1 MVPSL
6 RFSWNWVARA
16 WVGPRREGV
25 MKQLGILALALGAAA
40 LAALGCATA
49 KVQDATVTGAGEAI
63 RQQPDRVLVYDFAV
77 SLEEVEL
84 NRSPLAAAKRSVTG
98 EAEVSDQMKV
108 GHMAAAALANT
119 LVTDL
124 EKIGIQ
130 AARWHGPP
138 PRPGNMLLIEGA
150 FLDVDQGNRL
160 ARTVIGFGAGGT
172 ELQTQVT
179 GTFSQDGALE
189 KLGEF
194 NTVAK
199 SKKMPGVATPAGI
212 GAVSG
217 VWMGV
222 AVVGAA
228 SAVSEALGP
237 LEGNIKDTSKQI
249 AQYVGQR
256 YVERGWL
263 PAAALD

>member
-1 MVPSL
+1 
-6 RFSWNWVARA
+6 
-16 WVGPRREGV
+16 
-25 MKQLGILALALGAAA
+25 MKQLGILAVAVGATV

-49 KVQDATVTGAGEAI
+49 KVQDATVTGAGETI
-63 RQQPDRVLVYDFAV
+63 RRQPDRVLVYDFAV
-77 SLEEVEL
+77 TEEEVHL
-84 NRSPLAAAKRSVTG
+84 NRSALAAAKRSATG
-98 EAEVSDQMKV
+98 EAEVSEQVKV
-108 GHMAAAALANT
+108 AHMVAAALANT

-124 EKIGIQ
+124 EKMGIG

-172 ELQTQVT
+172 ELQTQVI
-179 GTFSQDGALE
+179 GSFSRDGALE

-199 SKKMPGVATPAGI
+199 SKKMPGVATPVGI

-217 VWMGV
+217 MWMGV

-228 SAVSEALGP
+228 SAVGEALGP
-237 LEGNIKDTSKQI
+237 LEGNVKDTSKQI
-249 AQYVGQR
+249 AQYLGQR

-263 PAAALD
+263 SADVLD